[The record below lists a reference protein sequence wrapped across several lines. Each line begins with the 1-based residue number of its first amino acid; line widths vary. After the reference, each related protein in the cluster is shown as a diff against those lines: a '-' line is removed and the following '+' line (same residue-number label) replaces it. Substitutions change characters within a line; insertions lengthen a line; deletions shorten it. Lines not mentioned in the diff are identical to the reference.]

1 MIKEEERSDKRDNFV
16 KLNRDHHQQFP
27 HYIRAR
33 HPHNH
38 KLAHNI
44 FLIISNINVFII
56 STISLSPGSL
66 SLLLHRIP
74 KHLNQISEVHWVS
87 WFIFSYKGKPH
98 GRVLGVQPEFCR
110 KGGGGGFESPCQM
123 GCGSSSVIMN
133 PYWETKFAS
142 YFTII
147 YHDLHQNPI

>member
-1 MIKEEERSDKRDNFV
+1 MLQDLLIRGGKRTDKRDNFV

-56 STISLSPGSL
+56 SAISSSPGSL

-74 KHLNQISEVHWVS
+74 KHLNHISEVPEPGVS
-87 WFIFSYKGKPH
+87 EQVYIQ
-98 GRVLGVQPEFCR
+98 LQ
-110 KGGGGGFESPCQM
+110 
-123 GCGSSSVIMN
+123 
-133 PYWETKFAS
+133 A
-142 YFTII
+142 
-147 YHDLHQNPI
+147 DL